1 MSFGKNN
8 TTTTTAPTL
17 TPEQRAAINAQ
28 TGFLTGTIIPT
39 YQNAVTGATNVYN
52 QNLPGVT
59 GAAQNLGTVAGQA
72 QNVAGSTGESAL
84 RTGISGLENLFGNDY
99 VQQQL
104 QAALMP
110 AQAQYMQ
117 NVAGQS
123 MGFGGAG
130 QIGSARQ
137 ALAGQQL
144 AGQTQAMQQQAAAGV
159 MRDIASQRA
168 QVGQALAQ
176 LGQSGLG
183 QAVNYAGQGVT
194 ASQVPQDVYNKYASV
209 IFGTPQGSYLPNFAG
224 TQGSTANQSG
234 SNWGIKI

>member
-1 MSFGKNN
+1 MSKGTSTSTYIPTLSPQQNAQIAAQTDFFLN
-8 TTTTTAPTL
+8 TIAPTL
-17 TPEQRAAINAQ
+17 KGGVA
-28 TGFLTGTIIPT
+28 
-39 YQNAVTGATNVYN
+39 GATDIYN
-52 QNLPGVT
+52 RYGQGINQ
-59 GAAQNLGTVAGQA
+59 AAQNQAGVARQVQQTTGE
-72 QNVAGSTGESAL
+72 TGESAL
-84 RTGISGLENLFGNDY
+84 RTGVTGLEKLFSPDY
-99 VQQQL
+99 ESTQI

-117 NVAGQS
+117 NVAGQN